1 MASNQSIRQRIL
13 SELGSSGLNRFPP
26 QVLELAFRR
35 VEREYAGQITEST
48 NREKSVCR
56 RRATGKRGQ
65 FHFFLRH
72 YFGHYFGSPFGPQQK
87 ALIEDI
93 QALRGRQRDPVKMT
107 RALSRGFG
115 KSTVLTLCGTL
126 WLILTRTWNF
136 PIIISSSL
144 ESAKGFLQA
153 IIDECE
159 DNAVLLEHYPEL
171 RPKKDQK
178 GQTVSWKDGDI
189 VFQGGARILAK
200 GFLNS
205 IRGKRRKESRPDA
218 LLIDDPDEEKD
229 VASESTMV
237 RKMRWLDRAALRL
250 GGAWGLDVI
259 VAYTTIAPNCVGEQI
274 FTDNQKYGHWDRK
287 KFKAIEVDEEG
298 NEFSTWPQT
307 WPLKALQEERA
318 QDPIGFAQERQNEP
332 LAEVDQRFKGLI
344 QRYRFPPAPSWSDWT
359 LALAVD
365 LSLGKSE
372 KSDYSAII
380 GVGLGPDGKFY
391 EAYSDI
397 QRRRPDAIE
406 RDLMLALQTLPWNIC
421 GIESNA
427 NQEYFLLNFRR
438 LVSEFNKTSA
448 NKITIPIV
456 ELSNTSD
463 KEARIMGALQPL
475 VASGLLLLRDDSET
489 LFQQLNEFPYRHKDG
504 PDALEMGVRL
514 IREMPGIRAS
524 KPKEQ
529 PNQNTARQV
538 QERRKNT
545 IQSRQYDSLLRKL
558 GYDGPNDP
566 RLRRD

>member
-1 MASNQSIRQRIL
+1 MLHHHHLIL
-13 SELGSSGLNRFPP
+13 WAIQLNR
-26 QVLELAFRR
+26 QW
-35 VEREYAGQITEST
+35 S
-48 NREKSVCR
+48 
-56 RRATGKRGQ
+56 
-65 FHFFLRH
+65 
-72 YFGHYFGSPFGPQQK
+72 
-87 ALIEDI
+87 
-93 QALRGRQRDPVKMT
+93 
-107 RALSRGFG
+107 
-115 KSTVLTLCGTL
+115 
-126 WLILTRTWNF
+126 
-136 PIIISSSL
+136 
-144 ESAKGFLQA
+144 
-153 IIDECE
+153 
-159 DNAVLLEHYPEL
+159 L